1 MEEYDKVAWQELIEQ
16 VEETGVD
23 EWYIMLQAFFFL
35 ERKSQEYVI
44 KIILGPCMVEYLNN
58 THQKNR
64 NYHSFFLFFFLNC
77 NCLLKLDKTKTAY
90 VVFDSTNL

>member
-1 MEEYDKVAWQELIEQ
+1 MIKQPGKSSLN
-16 VEETGVD
+16 GLKKL

-44 KIILGPCMVEYLNN
+44 KIILGPGMVEYLNN

-64 NYHSFFLFFFLNC
+64 NYHSFFIFYFSIV
-77 NCLLKLDKTKTAY
+77 TAY
-90 VVFDSTNL
+90 